1 MLECLV
7 GSRVY
12 SVSVAVTDTVTLYFD
27 DIASLTLEVWPH
39 LIKGETALRHGDD
52 GYSQALLDLPGQ
64 LVTDASERPRV
75 GMRVVLED
83 WELRIDPRA
92 DEVYVE
98 IALLRMS
105 DQSWNCWRPG
115 DSPFEHVG
123 AVSEDIDASATLGPA

>member
-1 MLECLV
+1 MLERLV

-12 SVSVAVTDTVTLYFD
+12 SVSVAVTETVTLYLD

-39 LIKGETALRHGDD
+39 LARGETVLRHGDA
-52 GYSQALLDLPGQ
+52 GYNDALLGLPGQ
-64 LVTDASERPRV
+64 LVTDASERPRD
-75 GMRVVLED
+75 GMRLVLED

-92 DEVYVE
+92 DEVFVE

-115 DSPFEHVG
+115 DTPFEHVG
-123 AVSEDIDASATLGPA
+123 AVGAS

>member
-1 MLECLV
+1 M

-12 SVSVAVTDTVTLYFD
+12 SVSVAVTETVTLYLD

-39 LIKGETALRHGDD
+39 LARGGTVLRHGDA

-64 LVTDASERPRV
+64 LVTDASERSRD
-75 GMRVVLED
+75 GMRLVLED

-115 DSPFEHVG
+115 ETPFEHVG
-123 AVSEDIDASATLGPA
+123 AVSEDVDGSATLGPA